1 MTTAAS
7 VTIASSPLAA
17 ALNLTQR
24 GIAVFPCKSAD
35 KAPLTANG
43 FKDATTD
50 PAAVTA
56 WWTDSPGALIGVP
69 TGARFVVLDLDL
81 QHVEAQQWYADN
93 SHRLPLTRKH
103 TTRSG
108 GRHLLFKPHDGV
120 KCTTGKL
127 WPHVDTRGRGGY
139 IIFWPAEGYE
149 VLHGGVLAEVPAWI
163 IEALKPPEPPIQTTN
178 ICTGAPALVR
188 ARQNAVMRKIMAA
201 REGERNHLTFWGA
214 CRFAEMVAAGLL
226 DRASAIALTVE
237 AASRCGLSRQEA
249 QRSAVSALRRI
260 LGGK

>member
-35 KAPLTANG
+35 KTPLTANG

-50 PAAVTA
+50 LGAVEQ
-56 WWTDSPGALIGVP
+56 WWTDSPDALIGVP
-69 TGARFVVLDLDL
+69 TGERFVVLDLDL
-81 QHVEAQQWYADN
+81 QHVEAQQWYAEN
-93 SHRLPLTRKH
+93 SYRLPLTRKH
-103 TTRSG
+103 MTRSG
-108 GRHLLFKPHDGV
+108 GLHLLFRPHPGV
-120 KCTTGKL
+120 GCTAGKL

-139 IIFWPAEGYE
+139 IIWWPAEGLE
-149 VLHGGVLAEVPAWI
+149 VLHGGALAEVPEWI
-163 IEALKPPEPPIQTTN
+163 VDALKPPPEPPIPTTKMIATPAQT
-178 ICTGAPALVR
+178 R
-188 ARQNAVMRKIMAA
+188 SRQNAVMRMIMMAK
-201 REGERNHLTFWGA
+201 EGERNHLTFWGA
-214 CRFAEMVAAGLL
+214 CRLAEMVAAGEI

-249 QRSAVSALRRI
+249 ERSAKSALRQV
-260 LGGK
+260 LGG